1 MSEMIQPVVQRAKSG
16 FDFREV
22 DEDTRC
28 RVDFAA
34 GVDFDT
40 ERAAMQARALVAS
53 GSRGRRWAELRNRTR
68 GTLPSG
74 DPEVLMDLQA
84 EPPLRVRQAVLDRQR
99 RVLVPLRAVHG
110 LEQEPV
116 EAEVLERLGRGAR
129 LGVNQL

>member
-1 MSEMIQPVVQRAKSG
+1 
-16 FDFREV
+16 
-22 DEDTRC
+22 
-28 RVDFAA
+28 
-34 GVDFDT
+34 
-40 ERAAMQARALVAS
+40 
-53 GSRGRRWAELRNRTR
+53 
-68 GTLPSG
+68 
-74 DPEVLMDLQA
+74 MDLQA